1 MKETSDV
8 IIPTSKKQKLK
19 FEQMIRLEE
28 EEVSFKNNNNN
39 NNNNN
44 CYFFLNL
51 FFDPKM
57 NIFFELVQDDRFIK
71 EAKELNKPTVTIDI

>member
-44 CYFFLNL
+44 NCYFF
-51 FFDPKM
+51 
-57 NIFFELVQDDRFIK
+57 
-71 EAKELNKPTVTIDI
+71 